1 MDYMHKYCDHFFVEC
16 KTFNFISEISVLLA
30 GCNGVDG
37 DGDVC
42 NPNNISAFSKYV
54 LDHTHNIGV
63 HFMMADGVS
72 RA

>member
-1 MDYMHKYCDHFFVEC
+1 M
-16 KTFNFISEISVLLA
+16 
-30 GCNGVDG
+30 DG
-37 DGDVC
+37 DGDVF
-42 NPNNISAFSKYV
+42 NPENIDAFSKYV

>member
-1 MDYMHKYCDHFFVEC
+1 MS
-16 KTFNFISEISVLLA
+16 ILLA

-37 DGDVC
+37 DGDVF
-42 NPNNISAFSKYV
+42 NPANISVFSKYV

>member
-1 MDYMHKYCDHFFVEC
+1 M
-16 KTFNFISEISVLLA
+16 TILLA

-42 NPNNISAFSKYV
+42 NPDNISAFSKFV

-72 RA
+72 RV

>member
-1 MDYMHKYCDHFFVEC
+1 MNIVD
-16 KTFNFISEISVLLA
+16 TLLQNVQLLTLFETSILLS

-42 NPNNISAFSKYV
+42 NPDNISAFSKYV
-54 LDHTHNIGV
+54 LGHTHNIGV